1 MNINDFTQFFDNP
14 KVSSFNR
21 SHPVDFDLRI
31 SQFIPADWDLLSFG
45 NSAKANTG
53 HKMRLAPL
61 LAPSFAD
68 LRFQEHAAIVPLR
81 VIMEDYEQ
89 KFNYA
94 ENRDGASLPHF
105 TPVQYFT
112 ICLNLLRNGYSLQG
126 SLFDFL
132 GFPIFTDVYDILLP
146 IIQDMNLVTLE
157 DSLSFGLFEMTNY
170 SLQSIDLLQSD
181 FSVPSVGH
189 FIFRD
194 NQYLIYSGLLSII
207 QWATGVKVAFDYAG
221 GLYIVSSLGRL
232 REFYAKYGSNE
243 DGSISTSFVPT
254 IDQLVEFSNY
264 DTVDSLVN
272 AYINY
277 AFGWCLQYYI
287 RSLLSNPSATS
298 SVYSTLPL
306 RAYHRVFVDWLT
318 NGNFVDRDWLLNM
331 RVYNF
336 EQSAIGIFNNF
347 DPSSDAQIK
356 QLFYPANRLWD
367 FDFFTSLLPSAA
379 VDNSIEI
386 PANSTVLDLAK
397 LTALQKFVM
406 KLSYSSRYRDV
417 VWNIF
422 KIKPSD
428 ARLQQ
433 SSIIHQKTHNVGI
446 GEVLQTSETSPSAVL
461 GSFAGRGYSSG
472 RTKGYHIFC
481 EEPCVLLD
489 FVSLM
494 PRAYF
499 RDALH
504 PLIHVDDILDFPIPD
519 MDVLGNQPIYSDL
532 VTGNP
537 EDSQTVL
544 GYGRQYQEWLSNYG
558 TVHGQFKT
566 TLDYWQLTRSFNEPA
581 VINDDFLRMSDADD
595 FDSIFSVPNTPHAML
610 SMYINRRVT
619 RHVHRNVRIAI

>member
-105 TPVQYFT
+105 TAQQYFN
-112 ICLNLLRNGYSLQG
+112 IALNLLSMGYPLQG
-126 SLFDFL
+126 SLFDFF
-132 GFPIFTDVYDILLP
+132 GFPVFTDVYDTVLP
-146 IIQDMNLVTLE
+146 IIQDFQLVTSNNVVFNVFDMTAYAVQSE
-157 DSLSFGLFEMTNY
+157 DVIMGLPGSYETSSYNFRGVNY
-170 SLQSIDLLQSD
+170 AIK
-181 FSVPSVGH
+181 P
-189 FIFRD
+189 
-194 NQYLIYSGLLSII
+194 GLLSLT
-207 QWATGVKVAFDYAG
+207 QWATGIVFDVINEY
-221 GLYIVSSLGRL
+221 YSSEGRL
-232 REFYAKYGSNE
+232 REFYARFGSNE
-243 DGSISTSFVPT
+243 DGSISTTFVPT

-264 DTVDSLVN
+264 ETVDSLVN

-277 AFGWCLQYYI
+277 CFGWFLISYVDSL
-287 RSLLSNPSATS
+287 RSDPASSSA
-298 SVYSTLPL
+298 VYSTLPF

-318 NGNFVDRDWLLNM
+318 NGNFADRDWLLNIK
-331 RVYNF
+331 VYNF
-336 EQSAIGIFNNF
+336 ESQAIQVFEQP
-347 DPSSDAQIK
+347 DPSTESQIK

-446 GEVLQTSETSPSAVL
+446 GEVLQTSETTPSAVL

-537 EDSQTVL
+537 QDSQTVL

-595 FDSIFSVPNTPHAML
+595 FDSIFSVPNAPHAML